1 VPDGNYAFLV
11 ERFLA
16 EQARAQNASCPEGA
30 AAHRALADA
39 YRLHLRTLTP
49 ILDIG
54 PGRPDGVIMPVPRS

>member
-39 YRLHLRTLTP
+39 YQWRLKTLTP